1 MTSQTHLSCLS
12 GLAGEEHVPE
22 NDKKTKPSGLFRRIP
37 ADDVDYITDIR
48 TSILVQSPQGG
59 RAILWAT
66 ILLVVA
72 FIVWA
77 AVSEVEQVTRGQGK
91 VIPASQIQVVQ
102 NMEGGILAELHV
114 NVGDNVKKDQLL
126 LKIDETRFV
135 SSLEQNRAKSGANRA
150 KAARLLAE
158 ATGSATFNAPADTPA
173 DIIAS
178 ERSLFESR
186 KAELR
191 QGLEVKQSQVD
202 QRQNELKELTTKLR
216 ELNKTYDMYL
226 KEIRLTKPLV
236 SKGAVSE
243 MEVLQLERKASE
255 MQGDIETIKQSI
267 PRIQSKIEESQSAMR
282 ELRLNFANKAKAEY
296 HEVASQ
302 LGEDTASSLALK
314 DRLNRTLVRSPVDG
328 TVNRILVNTVGG
340 VIQPGMN
347 LVEIVP
353 TGGSL
358 LIEAKIKPSDIAFL
372 RPNQKATVKF
382 SAYDYTI
389 YGGLDARL
397 EQIGADSI
405 TDEKREKESYY
416 LVTLRT
422 DKNYIGTDKNPLP
435 IIPGMVATVDI
446 LTGKKT
452 ILSYLLKPVLKAKY
466 MALRE
471 R

>member
-1 MTSQTHLSCLS
+1 M
-12 GLAGEEHVPE
+12 PE
-22 NDKKTKPSGLFRRIP
+22 TEKKTKTNGLFRRMP

-48 TSILVQSPQGG
+48 TSIMAQSPRGG
-59 RAILWAT
+59 RAILWAS
-66 ILLVVA
+66 ILLVVI

-77 AVSEVEQVTRGQGK
+77 SVSEVEQVTRGQGK
-91 VIPASQIQVVQ
+91 VIPASQIQVIQ
-102 NMEGGILAELHV
+102 NLEGGILAELHV
-114 NVGDNVKKDQLL
+114 KVGDTVKKDQLL

-135 SSLEQNRAKSGANRA
+135 SSLEQNQAKSGANRA
-150 KAARLLAE
+150 KAARLRAE
-158 ATGSATFNAPADTPA
+158 ASGSSTFSSPSDTPYG
-173 DIIAS
+173 ITAS
-178 ERSLFESR
+178 ERALFESR

-191 QGLEVKQSQVD
+191 QSLEVKQEQIN
-202 QRQNELKELTTKLR
+202 QRQNELKELNTRLR
-216 ELNKTYDMYL
+216 ELNKTYELYQ

-243 MEVLQLERKASE
+243 MEVLQLERKAGE
-255 MQGDIETIKQSI
+255 MQGEIETIRQSI
-267 PRIQSKIEESQSAMR
+267 PRSQSKIEESQAAMR

-296 HEVASQ
+296 HEVAAQ

-314 DRLNRTLVRSPVDG
+314 DRLNRTLVKSPVNG

-347 LVEIVP
+347 LIEIVP
-353 TGGSL
+353 TEGTL
-358 LIEAKIKPSDIAFL
+358 LIETKIKPSDIAFL
-372 RPNQKATVKF
+372 TPNQKAMVKF
-382 SAYDYTI
+382 SAYDFTI
-389 YGGLDARL
+389 YGGLDAKL

-405 TDEKREKESYY
+405 TDEKKESYY

-422 DKNYIGTDKNPLP
+422 DKNFIGTKENPLP

-446 LTGKKT
+446 LIGKKT

>member
-1 MTSQTHLSCLS
+1 M
-12 GLAGEEHVPE
+12 PE
-22 NDKKTKPSGLFRRIP
+22 TGKKIKIKGLFHRMP
-37 ADDVDYITDIR
+37 EDDADYVTDIR
-48 TSILVQSPQGG
+48 TSILVQSPRGG
-59 RAILWAT
+59 RAILWST
-66 ILLVVA
+66 ILLFVT

-77 AVSEVEQVTRGQGK
+77 SVSEVEQVTRGQGK

-114 NVGDNVKKDQLL
+114 NVGDSVKKDQLL

-158 ATGSATFNAPADTPA
+158 ASGSATFNAPADTPS
-173 DIIAS
+173 DITAS
-178 ERSLFESR
+178 ERALFESR

-191 QGLEVKQSQVD
+191 NGMEVKQSQID
-202 QRQNELKELTTKLR
+202 QRQNELKELNTRLR
-216 ELNKTYDMYL
+216 ELNKTYEMYQ

-255 MQGDIETIKQSI
+255 MQGDIETIRQSI

-296 HEVASQ
+296 NEIISQ

-314 DRLNRTLVRSPVDG
+314 DRLNRTLVRSPVNG

-358 LIEAKIKPSDIAFL
+358 LIETKIKPQDIAFL
-372 RPNQKATVKF
+372 RPNQKAMVKF
-382 SAYDYTI
+382 TAYDYTI
-389 YGGLDARL
+389 YGGLDAKL

-405 TDEKREKESYY
+405 TDEKKESYY

-422 DKNYIGTDKNPLP
+422 DQNFIGAKENPLP
-435 IIPGMVATVDI
+435 IIPGMIATVDI

-466 MALRE
+466 TALRE

>member
-1 MTSQTHLSCLS
+1 M
-12 GLAGEEHVPE
+12 
-22 NDKKTKPSGLFRRIP
+22 P

-48 TSILVQSPQGG
+48 TSILVQSPRGG

-66 ILLVVA
+66 MLLFVI
-72 FIVWA
+72 FIAWA
-77 AVSEVEQVTRGQGK
+77 SVSEVEKVTRGQGK
-91 VIPASQIQVVQ
+91 VIPASQIQVIQ
-102 NMEGGILAELHV
+102 NLEGGILAELHV
-114 NVGDNVKKDQLL
+114 KVGDTVKKDQLL

-135 SSLEQNRAKSGANRA
+135 SSLEQNQAKSGANRA
-150 KAARLLAE
+150 KAARLQAE
-158 ATGSATFNAPADTPA
+158 ASGSSTLNFPGVSSIT
-173 DIIAS
+173 AS
-178 ERSLFESR
+178 ERALFESR

-191 QGLEVKQSQVD
+191 QSLEVKQSQID
-202 QRQNELKELTTKLR
+202 QRQNELKELNTRLR
-216 ELNKTYDMYL
+216 ELSKTYELYQ
-226 KEIRLTKPLV
+226 KEIKLTRPLV

-255 MQGDIETIKQSI
+255 MQGDIETTKQSI
-267 PRIQSKIEESQSAMR
+267 PRIQSKILESQAAMR

-296 HEVASQ
+296 NEVAAQ

-314 DRLNRTLVRSPVDG
+314 DRLDRTLVKSPVNG

-340 VIQPGMN
+340 VIQPGMS

-353 TGGSL
+353 TEGTL
-358 LIEAKIKPSDIAFL
+358 LIETKIKPSDIAFL
-372 RPNQKATVKF
+372 TPNQKASVKF

-389 YGGLDARL
+389 YGGLDAKL

-405 TDEKREKESYY
+405 IDEKKESYY

-422 DKNYIGTDKNPLP
+422 DKNFIGTRENPLP

-446 LTGKKT
+446 LIGKST
-452 ILSYLLKPVLKAKY
+452 ILSYLLKPVLKAKH

>member
-1 MTSQTHLSCLS
+1 M
-12 GLAGEEHVPE
+12 
-22 NDKKTKPSGLFRRIP
+22 NGLFRRMP

-48 TSILVQSPQGG
+48 TSIMAQSPRGG
-59 RAILWAT
+59 RAILWAS
-66 ILLVVA
+66 ILLFVI

-77 AVSEVEQVTRGQGK
+77 SVSEVEQVTRGQGK
-91 VIPASQIQVVQ
+91 VIPASQIQVIQ
-102 NMEGGILAELHV
+102 NLEGGILAELHV
-114 NVGDNVKKDQLL
+114 KVGDTVKKDQLL

-158 ATGSATFNAPADTPA
+158 ATGSATFSASADTPSN
-173 DIIAS
+173 ITAS
-178 ERSLFESR
+178 ERALFESR
-186 KAELR
+186 KSELR
-191 QGLEVKQSQVD
+191 QSMEVKQSQID
-202 QRQNELKELTTKLR
+202 QRQNELKELNTRLR
-216 ELNKTYDMYL
+216 ELSKTYEMYQR
-226 KEIRLTKPLV
+226 EIRLTKPLV
-236 SKGAVSE
+236 NKGAVSE

-267 PRIQSKIEESQSAMR
+267 PRIQSKIQESQAAMK

-302 LGEDTASSLALK
+302 LGEDNASSLALK
-314 DRLNRTLVRSPVDG
+314 DRLNRTLVKSPVNG

-353 TGGSL
+353 TEGTL
-358 LIEAKIKPSDIAFL
+358 LIETKIKPADIAFL
-372 RPNQKATVKF
+372 RPNQKAMVKF
-382 SAYDYTI
+382 TAYDYTI
-389 YGGLDARL
+389 YGGLDAKL

-405 TDEKREKESYY
+405 ADEKKESYY

-422 DKNYIGTDKNPLP
+422 DKNFIGTKENPLP
-435 IIPGMVATVDI
+435 IIPGMIATVDI

-452 ILSYLLKPVLKAKY
+452 ILAYLLKPVLKAKY

>member
-1 MTSQTHLSCLS
+1 MSAT
-12 GLAGEEHVPE
+12 E
-22 NDKKTKPSGLFRRIP
+22 KKTRTNGLFRRMP
-37 ADDVDYITDIR
+37 ADDVDYVTDIR
-48 TSILVQSPQGG
+48 TSIMVQTPRGG
-59 RAILWAT
+59 RAILWAA
-66 ILLVVA
+66 ILLFA
-72 FIVWA
+72 IFIVWA
-77 AVSEVEQVTRGQGK
+77 SVSEVEQVTRGQGK

-102 NMEGGILAELHV
+102 NLEGGILAELHV
-114 NVGDNVKKDQLL
+114 KVGDTVKKDQLL

-158 ATGSATFNAPADTPA
+158 ASGVAAFNAPADTPPGIA
-173 DIIAS
+173 AS
-178 ERSLFESR
+178 ERALFESR

-191 QGLEVKQSQVD
+191 QSLEVKQSQID
-202 QRQNELKELTTKLR
+202 QRQNELKELNTRLR
-216 ELNKTYDMYL
+216 ELNKTYEMYQ

-255 MQGDIETIKQSI
+255 MQGDIETIKQSM
-267 PRIQSKIEESQSAMR
+267 PRIQSKIEESQAAMR

-296 HEVASQ
+296 HEVAAQ

-314 DRLNRTLVRSPVDG
+314 DRLNRTLVKSPVNG

-340 VIQPGMN
+340 VIQPGMS

-353 TGGSL
+353 TEGTL
-358 LIEAKIKPSDIAFL
+358 LVETKIKPADIAFL
-372 RPNQKATVKF
+372 RPNQKAVVKF
-382 SAYDYTI
+382 TAYDYTI
-389 YGGLDARL
+389 YGGLDAKL

-405 TDEKREKESYY
+405 TDEKKESYY

-422 DKNYIGTDKNPLP
+422 DKNYIGTKEHPLP
-435 IIPGMVATVDI
+435 IIPGMVASVDI

-452 ILSYLLKPVLKAKY
+452 VLSYLLKPVLKAKY
-466 MALRE
+466 TALRE

>member
-1 MTSQTHLSCLS
+1 
-12 GLAGEEHVPE
+12 VPE
-22 NDKKTKPSGLFRRIP
+22 TEKKTKTNGLFRRMP

-48 TSILVQSPQGG
+48 TSIMAQSPRGG
-59 RAILWAT
+59 REILWAS
-66 ILLVVA
+66 ILLVVI

-77 AVSEVEQVTRGQGK
+77 SVSEVEQVTRGQGK
-91 VIPASQIQVVQ
+91 VIPASQIQVIQ
-102 NMEGGILAELHV
+102 NLEGGILAELHV
-114 NVGDNVKKDQLL
+114 KVGDTVKKDQLL

-135 SSLEQNRAKSGANRA
+135 SSLEQNQAKSGANRA
-150 KAARLLAE
+150 KAARLRAE
-158 ATGSATFNAPADTPA
+158 ASGSSTFSSPSDTPYG
-173 DIIAS
+173 ITAS
-178 ERSLFESR
+178 ERALFESR

-191 QGLEVKQSQVD
+191 QSLEVKQEQIN
-202 QRQNELKELTTKLR
+202 QRQNELKELNTRLR
-216 ELNKTYDMYL
+216 ELNKTYELYQ

-243 MEVLQLERKASE
+243 MEVLQLERKAGE
-255 MQGDIETIKQSI
+255 MQGEIETIRQSI
-267 PRIQSKIEESQSAMR
+267 PRSQSKIEESQAAMR

-296 HEVASQ
+296 HEVAAQ

-314 DRLNRTLVRSPVDG
+314 DRLNRTLVKSPVNG

-347 LVEIVP
+347 LIEIVP
-353 TGGSL
+353 TEGTL
-358 LIEAKIKPSDIAFL
+358 LIETKIKPSDIAFL
-372 RPNQKATVKF
+372 TPNQKAMVKF
-382 SAYDYTI
+382 SAYDFTI
-389 YGGLDARL
+389 YGGLDAKL

-405 TDEKREKESYY
+405 TDEKKESYY

-422 DKNYIGTDKNPLP
+422 DKNFIGTKENPLP

-446 LTGKKT
+446 LIGKKT